1 MHGQY
6 IIQGLWCDSL
16 LVCEDSTDDE
26 VKAKQLALGLSKDP
40 TFEGAY
46 TRVITIDG
54 ELVWDS
60 RTA

>member
-1 MHGQY
+1 MHGAY

-16 LVCEDSTDDE
+16 LVCEDSTDD
-26 VKAKQLALGLSKDP
+26 VSKAKKMAEDLSKDAA
-40 TFEGAY
+40 FEGAY
-46 TRVITIDG
+46 TRVITLDG